1 MIISKVSRS
10 RVPSELRCKAQAD
23 LEKTSWKEVDI
34 NTRRTPS
41 TDISHPYSEIIAL
54 SVELVK
60 FNFSTTRPTSR
71 TPSTIVLPHL
81 LLKLIEDE
89 LDYNVVLHLQ
99 QFRRPLGDPGL
110 QNIQL
115 DLNGKI
121 SIYHWL
127 RRGHCLALRHHLQN
141 CNSWRSVVETFL
153 GNMNISWQ

>member
-115 DLNGKI
+115 DLSERI
-121 SIYHWL
+121 S
-127 RRGHCLALRHHLQN
+127 
-141 CNSWRSVVETFL
+141 NSNISLVETWTLSSSASSSPKLQFMEKCG
-153 GNMNISWQ
+153 GNVSGQHE

>member
-1 MIISKVSRS
+1 M
-10 RVPSELRCKAQAD
+10 
-23 LEKTSWKEVDI
+23 
-34 NTRRTPS
+34 
-41 TDISHPYSEIIAL
+41 
-54 SVELVK
+54 VK

-115 DLNGKI
+115 DLSEKI
-121 SIYHWL
+121 SNSNISLVETWTLSSSASSSPKLQFMEKCGGNVSGQHEYFL
-127 RRGHCLALRHHLQN
+127 AVERGYLLHVNFLSQAFFKPHGVHKLLLLVRK
-141 CNSWRSVVETFL
+141 SVVL
-153 GNMNISWQ
+153 VG